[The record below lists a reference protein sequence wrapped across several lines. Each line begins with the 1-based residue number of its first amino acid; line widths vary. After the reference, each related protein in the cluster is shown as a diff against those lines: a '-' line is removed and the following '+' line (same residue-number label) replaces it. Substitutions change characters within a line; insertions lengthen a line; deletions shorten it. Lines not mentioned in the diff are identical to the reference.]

1 MYATF
6 LLVFLGTLFVVGGL
20 LFPPATYEA
29 SVYGHPYHGSAPI
42 GIGVAYLVGF
52 ALLAVILRR
61 LRTPWYHAF
70 WVLVPVLGQL
80 TLAIGIIRKF
90 SREPI
95 RAGRVP
101 AGETPR

>member
-1 MYATF
+1 MYVTF
-6 LLVFLGTLFVVGGL
+6 LLVFLGTLFVVGGV

-29 SVYGHPYHGSAPI
+29 SVYGHPYNGAAPI

-70 WVLVPVLGQL
+70 WVLAPVLGQL
-80 TLAIGIIRKF
+80 TLAIALIRRF

-95 RAGRVP
+95 PAGRVP
-101 AGETPR
+101 VGETSR